1 MDNNF
6 AQIWSQALEILK
18 NEMSLV
24 GYKTYVEVIS
34 PRVVDENT
42 ICFIL
47 PSSYHI
53 DICKKRFL
61 DLIENTLTMLTN
73 KSYKIVFESKEII
86 PDPLNETLND
96 NDSNV
101 SLTNSTTEEKNN
113 NLENLTKKTN
123 DNAGLNEKYTFENFI
138 IGSNNRFA
146 HAAAVAVSEN
156 PGKEY
161 NPLFIY
167 GGVGLG
173 KTHLMQAIGNYMY
186 KSNPNTRII
195 YCTGEVFAN
204 EVISAIMNSQN
215 ESFRKKFRNIDLLLI
230 DDIQFLAGK
239 DKCQEEF
246 FHTFNTLF
254 ESGKQIVLTSEKP
267 PKEIPLLEDRLKTRF
282 EMGLSVDIQAPDYE
296 TRLAILRK
304 KAEKERYVIND
315 DILVKI
321 ATRVKSNIRE
331 LEGVFNKLVA
341 YTSFTKSELTDA
353 IVDNT
358 IESILVKNTKTVTS
372 KLIMQVVCKFF
383 NIKVQDIIST
393 KRSNSVAFPRQIA
406 MYLCREVANMSFPNI
421 GRDFGGRDHST
432 VLHAYSKISSEYDTN
447 PETRDLIED
456 IKKSLSV
463 AD

>member
-1 MDNNF
+1 M
-6 AQIWSQALEILK
+6 K
-18 NEMSLV
+18 
-24 GYKTYVEVIS
+24 
-34 PRVVDENT
+34 
-42 ICFIL
+42 IL

-432 VLHAYSKISSEYDTN
+432 VLHAYSKISSEYDIN